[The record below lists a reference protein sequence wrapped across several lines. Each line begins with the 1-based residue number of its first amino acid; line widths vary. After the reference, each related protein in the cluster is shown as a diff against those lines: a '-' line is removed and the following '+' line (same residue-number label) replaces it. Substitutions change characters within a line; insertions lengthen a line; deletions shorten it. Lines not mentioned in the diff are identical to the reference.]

1 MRLRLAILIKERP
14 FCLKHSPRSIVKKIS
29 FSILCWQIF
38 SLLLGVLA
46 ARVGCSFL
54 GWRCKLYFVW
64 SPCCISRFTFLAFVS
79 SWSSPSKN
87 QRKNKSFSW
96 PWGVNSLNW
105 QHLEQQNQLEKWP
118 LKFLKKKKRTRR
130 TLPMF
135 LGSSKQYKLTA
146 AKRTRHSCWTDRHVA
161 CAK

>member
-14 FCLKHSPRSIVKKIS
+14 SCLLQCPRSLVKYFS

-46 ARVGCSFL
+46 ACVGCSFL
-54 GWRCKLYFVW
+54 GWPCKLYFF
-64 SPCCISRFTFLAFVS
+64 SSSYCISRFTFLAFVS

-118 LKFLKKKKRTRR
+118 LKFLWKKKTRTTHYWVMNHNLWRVD
-130 TLPMF
+130 
-135 LGSSKQYKLTA
+135 KLF
-146 AKRTRHSCWTDRHVA
+146 SLWLLLQLITDPFHARQS
-161 CAK
+161 

>member
-1 MRLRLAILIKERP
+1 MRLMPAILIKERP
-14 FCLKHSPRSIVKKIS
+14 SCLYKCPTKEPCEFFS

-54 GWRCKLYFVW
+54 GWRCKLYFVS

-87 QRKNKSFSW
+87 QRKNKSFLW

-118 LKFLKKKKRTRR
+118 LKFLKRKRTRR

-146 AKRTRHSCWTDRHVA
+146 AKRTRHSCWTYWHVA